1 MKIVFDVK
9 TCLECPC
16 CAQEEVQGRNHMGVS
31 CMTSV
36 NVCVDAEVEE
46 PEFRLGVELYH
57 RSVEDEYEEVP
68 GIPDWCPH
76 LVKE

>member
-9 TCLECPC
+9 TCLDCPC
-16 CAQEEVQGRNHMGVS
+16 CAEEVVQGRNLFGVG

-36 NVCVDAEVEE
+36 QVCMEAEVEE

-57 RSVEDEYEEVP
+57 RSVEDEYGEVTEVP
-68 GIPDWCPH
+68 NWCPH
-76 LVKE
+76 LMKE